1 MLKETYTFLRHG
13 PALKKRQKQL
23 GLVEFYKELVARSD
37 TDGFRKSRSDL
48 VGDLSGEILEI
59 GAGTGAT
66 FQYYRPDAKITAIEP
81 DEGFRQ
87 AAIEAT
93 KSASC
98 QIEVIEG
105 SGEKLPFANASF
117 DYISVSAVLCSV
129 ESPQKTLE
137 EFKRVLRPGGEIR
150 LFEHIRSEHWLAG
163 PLMDL
168 MNPVWLRLN
177 KMGCNWN
184 RRTVNEVKAAGL
196 QIVELNKYNI
206 YSRAM
211 PAAYPLRVIKAKFS
225 V

>member
-13 PALKKRQKQL
+13 PALKKRQKQP
-23 GLVEFYKELVARSD
+23 GLVEFYKELAARSD
-37 TDGFRKSRSDL
+37 TDGFRKLRSDF

-59 GAGTGAT
+59 GAGTCAT
-66 FQYYRPDAKITAIEP
+66 FQHYRPGAKVTAIEP

-87 AAIEAT
+87 AAIEAA

-98 QIEVIEG
+98 QIAIIEG
-105 SGEKLPFANASF
+105 TGEKLPFANASF
-117 DYISVSAVLCSV
+117 DYISVSAVLFSV
-129 ESPQKTLE
+129 ESPQKTLK

-150 LFEHIRSEHWLAG
+150 LFEHIRSKHWLAG

-168 MNPVWLRLN
+168 LNPVWLRLN
-177 KMGCNWN
+177 KMGSDWN
-184 RRTVNEVKAAGL
+184 RRTINEVKAAGL
-196 QIVELNKYNI
+196 QIVELNKYKI

-211 PAAYPLRVIKAKFS
+211 PAAYPLRVIRAKFS